1 MKRLLLLIFS
11 FVICYEVDSHVA
23 VEVLA
28 DANTSAPMLEVYAKN
43 IINFNREYPQ
53 EKVYLHMD
61 NRSYFIGDTIFFKA
75 YVMNATTLHPT
86 TMSGVLYV
94 ELLNE
99 AGIEMEHKKLKIEGG
114 VSKGSF
120 ILKGNY
126 RTGYY
131 EIRAYTRYMLNF
143 GSEPKPWINIHNY
156 LKDVNINPYA
166 ISPELRAR
174 SNNSTLKNVY
184 ATPIWQQSIVADA
197 NHCQFSRVFPVYMY
211 PETEGVYKR
220 EMDWY
225 PPHTQL
231 AYPEET
237 EEELR
242 DDSLRLTFYPE
253 GGNMVAGVA
262 SCLAVEANDQWGREK
277 SISGYIT
284 EGRNGKDTLSVFRTR
299 QRGRGLFSII
309 PEKGKKYFACI
320 TYKGKDYRYALPEIE
335 NSGCVLH
342 VSAPIG
348 HDELS
353 FTINASE
360 DRNEL
365 IGYTLQ
371 CRGAVTAFDT
381 LRITGSAMHTITI
394 PHVQLMPGV
403 NQLTLYNARGEIL
416 AERLFFVS
424 PPKEQPSLSILTQIP
439 DTLSPFEKVTLDIK
453 AMASNG
459 YFTQAHFSLAITDAD
474 ESDATFDT
482 GDIRSEM
489 LLSSDLKGFIKDV
502 DSYFHHAN
510 DTAMRD
516 DIDLLMMVQGWR
528 RYEWR
533 AMAGVDPYTL
543 SYKPESR
550 LQLDGYV
557 ITDDA
562 PSAKFADASSYKRL
576 GNLAVHVT
584 MKDPLITVNDT
595 CYADSTGVYHMAF
608 KKDFFGE
615 VPMSIVLS
623 EVKDGTNAKRGSIIN
638 RLKYAY
644 PIIQRVFSP
653 STTPYNYYQCHTPEE
668 DAIRTV
674 TNAYDW
680 QMEGNIENVD
690 VTKRHK
696 QSSELYLDRPEIVV
710 DYYKEWN
717 YTIDRGIPNAN
728 IYEQK
733 QYYANDRELSPK
745 EAALEGEDSGIQPTN
760 DNNEIQFN
768 YTLGR
773 SRLWGRIARLEDS
786 VFTYDRKSRYRA
798 YLMPKHINVYT
809 NLVSREAMST
819 PIDPNTDTRPYVVW
833 KPDYHRKSMSPRTA
847 PYMLKDG
854 VRNTFF
860 EGYSRV
866 VSYYHRDYSD
876 DELPDSTDYRRT
888 LYWNP
893 SITTNP
899 IGKAQVT
906 FYNNARTK
914 HIHVRA
920 EGFTRN
926 GEFIVYDSEKE

>member
-1 MKRLLLLIFS
+1 MVHMRHFACLLTLLYSSTLLAFGRS
-11 FVICYEVDSHVA
+11 VANDVD
-23 VEVLA
+23 
-28 DANTSAPMLEVYAKN
+28 DIKDYARN
-43 IINFNREYPQ
+43 IIDFNREYPQ

-75 YVMNATTLHPT
+75 YVMNATTLRPT
-86 TMSGVLYV
+86 QWSGVFYV

-99 AGIEMEHKKLKIEGG
+99 AGIELEHKKLKITAGTCA
-114 VSKGSF
+114 GSF
-120 ILKGNY
+120 ILKDNY
-126 RTGYY
+126 RSGYY

-143 GSEPKPWINIHNY
+143 GNEQMPWINIHQYVSEN
-156 LKDVNINPYA
+156 LLNPYF
-166 ISPELRAR
+166 IIRDED
-174 SNNSTLKNVY
+174 NNIFSLPKIFR
-184 ATPIWQQSIVADA
+184 TPIWAQSLVADA
-197 NHCQFSRVFPVYMY
+197 NHCQFSRVFPVYMH

-262 SCLAVEANDQWGREK
+262 SCIAVEANDQWGREK

-284 EGRNGKDTLSVFRTR
+284 EGRYGKDTLSIFRTR
-299 QRGRGLFSII
+299 QRGRGVFSIT
-309 PEKGKKYFACI
+309 PKKGKRYYACI

-348 HDELS
+348 RDELS
-353 FTINASE
+353 FTINASV

-381 LRITGSAMHTITI
+381 LRITDSAMHAITI
-394 PHVQLMPGV
+394 PYVQLMPGV

-416 AERLFFVS
+416 ADRLFFVS

-439 DTLSPFEKVTLDIK
+439 DTLNPFEKVTLDIK
-453 AMASNG
+453 AMASSG

-474 ESDATFDT
+474 ESETTFDT
-482 GDIRSEM
+482 GNIRSEM

-510 DTAMRD
+510 DTVMRD

-528 RYEWR
+528 RYEWKT
-533 AMAGVDPYTL
+533 MAGILPYAPRYT
-543 SYKPESR
+543 PEYG

-557 ITDDA
+557 ISDDA
-562 PSAKFADASSYKRL
+562 PEVTFADASSYKRF
-576 GNLAVHVT
+576 GELALHVA
-584 MKDPLITVNDT
+584 MNDPLIVVSDT
-595 CYADSTGVYHMAF
+595 CYTDSLGNYYMNF
-608 KKDFFGE
+608 GKDFFGDI
-615 VPMSIVLS
+615 PMTLTLS
-623 EVKDGTNAKRGSIIN
+623 EVDGQIRKSGIYN
-638 RLKYAY
+638 RLKFAY
-644 PIIQRVFSP
+644 PIIHRAFSP
-653 STTPYNYYQCHTPEE
+653 ATTPYDYYQNHTPE
-668 DAIRTV
+668 DDVQRTSV
-674 TNAYDW
+674 NDYDW
-680 QMEGNIENVD
+680 QMTGHLQNVD
-690 VTKRHK
+690 IRKRRK
-696 QSSELYLDRPEIVV
+696 QNSEIYFDRPEVII

-717 YTIDRGIPNAN
+717 NTIDRGIPNAN
-728 IYEQK
+728 YYHSSNIYHGGMLI
-733 QYYANDRELSPK
+733 RE
-745 EAALEGEDSGIQPTN
+745 
-760 DNNEIQFN
+760 NNYIRFN
-768 YTLGR
+768 HSLARY
-773 SRLWGRIARLEDS
+773 RLWGYNSRFEDEQYS
-786 VFTYDRKSRYRA
+786 NNPNRNNRFRV
-798 YLMPKHINVYT
+798 YLMPKTIKLYS
-809 NLVSREAMST
+809 NLITRNPMGE
-819 PIDPNTDTRPYVVW
+819 PLDRNTDKRPYYYW
-833 KPDYHRKSMSPRTA
+833 RPEYYKRSESPLKA

-854 VRNTFF
+854 VRHTYY

-866 VSYYHRDYSD
+866 VSYYHRDYSG
-876 DELPDSTDYRRT
+876 DELPDSTDFRRT

-899 IGKAQVT
+899 IGGAQVT